1 MDLHISIVTILI
13 LTLQAFS
20 GVRLQESTVTSTP
33 PPMPMEID
41 GLEGNSDTDLFP
53 TSSGMG
59 DTGDMD
65 WNNSTMLTTAA
76 TPIDDIPLLPETT
89 TPKAAHP
96 ANDLNTTEDL
106 TSTTTL
112 PATSV
117 APTVIP
123 TVPTTSVSNDT
134 GASNTT
140 QPDMPNTTEL
150 SPVDPASN
158 GTVDEPN
165 ATVTDAPQRHPSAQ
179 PTTKFAPTPTVTTST
194 LTSTAEV
201 PNTTIKGEASGNSS
215 DRGLAPGVKRRGKAD
230 AWGAIIGTTLAVGFV
245 GFIIYILLKKKG
257 RREFM
262 HRKLI
267 EDMPPEPV
275 HRLDNGEPLDLK
287 FDGSAYYN
295 PGLQGD
301 NIQMTSFP
309 QGQMH

>member
-1 MDLHISIVTILI
+1 MDLHISIVTILVLI
-13 LTLQAFS
+13 LQAFS
-20 GVRLQESTVTSTP
+20 GVRLQESTVTSAP
-33 PPMPMEID
+33 PPVPIETEEP
-41 GLEGNSDTDLFP
+41 EGNSDTDLSLTF
-53 TSSGMG
+53 SGMG

-65 WNNSTMLTTAA
+65 SNNSTVLTTTV
-76 TPIDDIPLLPETT
+76 TPNDGIPGLPETT

-96 ANDLNTTEDL
+96 ANDLNTTENL

-123 TVPTTSVSNDT
+123 TVLTTFVSNDT
-134 GASNTT
+134 GASNTS
-140 QPDMPNTTEL
+140 QPDVPSATEI
-150 SPVDPASN
+150 SPVDPSSN

-179 PTTKFAPTPTVTTST
+179 PTTEFAPTPTVTTST
-194 LTSTAEV
+194 PTSTAEV
-201 PNTTIKGEASGNSS
+201 PNTTIKAGASGNNS
-215 DRGLAPGVKRRGKAD
+215 DRGLSPGVKRRGNGD
-230 AWGAIIGTTLAVGFV
+230 AWGAIIGTALAVGFV

-267 EDMPPEPV
+267 EDMPPDPV